1 MSTSLIVVAVL
12 ILVGAGAAAF
22 FARRYWFGVRANPAA
37 VPPVVAV
44 RGRLGWFW
52 AMVAGSVILATGL
65 VSTGFLWNKMFRT
78 DIPGA
83 DKPAETI
90 AEAPSYPEGTTDGGT
105 AAGSVPAAIIGALKK
120 AKGEDVFFELKEM
133 TYGDGETGKKLGG
146 AKLLKAAAEIEA
158 AKAKAKADAE
168 AAKAKAEEM
177 RRIGAY
183 LIGQAAEERRQTM
196 AAIEAVKRN
205 ATSTINLVE
214 AQAGSANW
222 RQLQGEGVR
231 LSYKGRRMEATIQL
245 QEAQDVL
252 PEVRTAPRIT
262 PPPTPAERISAA
274 KTRAEVAQ
282 AEKKACEAEAEYRVY
297 KAGPKFR
304 GPRW

>member
-1 MSTSLIVVAVL
+1 MVTFLVILAVL

-22 FARRYWFGVRANPAA
+22 FARRHWFGVRANPNAN
-37 VPPVVAV
+37 PPVVSV
-44 RGRLGWFW
+44 RGHLGWFLF
-52 AMVAGSVILATGL
+52 MVASSLVLATGL
-65 VSTGFLWNKMFRT
+65 VSGEFVWNKIFCT
-78 DIPGA
+78 NIPGA

-90 AEAPSYPEGTTDGGT
+90 AEAPSYPEGTSDGGT

-133 TYGDGETGKKLGG
+133 TYGDGETGRKLGG

-158 AKAKAKADAE
+158 AKEK
-168 AAKAKAEEM
+168 AKAKAEEM
-177 RRIGAY
+177 RLIGAY
-183 LIGQAAEERRQTM
+183 LIGQAAEERQRTLM
-196 AAIEAVKRN
+196 AIEAVKHN
-205 ATSTINLVE
+205 AASTINLVE

-252 PEVRTAPRIT
+252 PEVRTAPRLT
-262 PPPTPAERISAA
+262 PPPTPAERISTTKARTEIA
-274 KTRAEVAQ
+274 KAE
-282 AEKKACEAEAEYRVY
+282 AEACEAEAAYRVY

-304 GPRW
+304 GTRW